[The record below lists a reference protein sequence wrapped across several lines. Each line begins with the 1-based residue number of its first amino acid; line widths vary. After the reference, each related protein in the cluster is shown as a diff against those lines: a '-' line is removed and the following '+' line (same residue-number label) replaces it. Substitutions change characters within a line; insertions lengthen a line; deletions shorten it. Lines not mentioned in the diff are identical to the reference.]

1 MHAKKACK
9 KFMKNF
15 LHTLCLSVIM
25 LYINARAFFINERTL
40 ECVCVCY
47 TFIWIDQ
54 IKRHKKTGRRE
65 ILLRCEGCLMV

>member
-25 LYINARAFFINERTL
+25 LYTNARAFFINERTL
-40 ECVCVCY
+40 ECVCVCVCV
-47 TFIWIDQ
+47 TQLFGLT
-54 IKRHKKTGRRE
+54 K
-65 ILLRCEGCLMV
+65 